1 VEWLAI
7 NFSDGCTYRVLS
19 TTDHFFK
26 AGTNAAGSEQSPS
39 GAAGAAQW
47 TSAADVGLANPP
59 PHSTLSGRVLLL
71 KWYTLNIDVVCGR
84 GEAG

>member
-1 VEWLAI
+1 
-7 NFSDGCTYRVLS
+7 
-19 TTDHFFK
+19 
-26 AGTNAAGSEQSPS
+26 
-39 GAAGAAQW
+39 
-47 TSAADVGLANPP
+47 VGLANPP